1 MERKYLASGCRCGEK
16 IVGLL
21 WLSLL
26 SGKIL
31 PNQNRIL
38 AYFKLEMKEEEDLV
52 ANKRVDSNKKS
63 KYFANIRI
71 K

>member
-1 MERKYLASGCRCGEK
+1 MERKYLASGCGCGEK
-16 IVGLL
+16 IVGLF

-26 SGKIL
+26 CGKIL

-52 ANKRVDSNKKS
+52 ANKRVDSNKK
-63 KYFANIRI
+63 KQIFCQY
-71 K
+71 